1 MVGFVR
7 TILMYTLVIIVL
19 RCMGKR
25 QIGQLQPYEFVIAL
39 MISDV
44 ASIPMQ
50 DIAVPLWNGIIPILS
65 LLFLQLILSFLI
77 MKHKSIR
84 NIICGRP
91 CVLIRRGTI
100 VESALRNQMYNLD
113 DLLEALRVK
122 GFPKVDD
129 VLMAV
134 LENNGELSVLPYS
147 RAEPPQRSDL
157 SIQTS
162 ENLVTDL
169 IVGGYLMRDNLAL
182 CGISK
187 ETLKGEIVKCGG
199 KSFDDVFYC
208 YVDAEGVFYTQL
220 KEQAR

>member
-7 TILMYTLVIIVL
+7 TIIMYTLVIIIL

-39 MISDV
+39 MISAV

-50 DIAVPLWNGIIPILS
+50 DTAVPLWNGIIPILS
-65 LLFLQLILSFLI
+65 LLLLQLILSFLI

-84 NIICGRP
+84 NFICGRP

-100 VESALRNQMYNLD
+100 IESALRNQMYNLD

-129 VLMAV
+129 VMMAV

-157 SIQTS
+157 GLQAS
-162 ENLVTDL
+162 ENLITDL
-169 IVGGYLMRDNLAL
+169 IVGGYVMKDNLAL

-187 ETLKGEIVKCGG
+187 ELLRGEIVKSGG

-220 KEQAR
+220 KEQVR